1 MRKRS
6 CAQEPRRPAESAVR
20 QQTEAVLCSTRSCAH
35 MLKLLSGVL
44 PIWAPTAVAALLVAA
59 VS

>member
-1 MRKRS
+1 
-6 CAQEPRRPAESAVR
+6 
-20 QQTEAVLCSTRSCAH
+20 

-44 PIWAPTAVAALLVAA
+44 PIWALWAPTAVAALLVAA